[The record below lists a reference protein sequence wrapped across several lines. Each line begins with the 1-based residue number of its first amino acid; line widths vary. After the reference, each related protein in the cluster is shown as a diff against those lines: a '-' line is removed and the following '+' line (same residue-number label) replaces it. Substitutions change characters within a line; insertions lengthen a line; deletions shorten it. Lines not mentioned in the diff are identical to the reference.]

1 MFYFLYVLVF
11 VVLLTAGYASL
22 RGAPW
27 VPTRKR
33 DVARFLSI
41 ADIRQGSVMVDLGC
55 GDGRLVVAAAQ
66 VGATARGYEISIFPY
81 ILALLRV
88 RFAVPKVHATILFR
102 DLWKVD
108 LRDVD
113 VVYFFL
119 MPDKIAALKEKF
131 ERELKPGAQ
140 IISYVWPIKGWTPAR
155 ALKEPGLTNVYL
167 YRNR

>member
-11 VVLLTAGYASL
+11 VVLLTAGYAGL
-22 RGAPW
+22 KGAPW

-33 DVARFLSI
+33 DVERFLSI
-41 ADIRQGSVMVDLGC
+41 ADIQPGTVMVDLGC

-66 VGATARGYEISIFPY
+66 VGAIARGYEISIFPY
-81 ILALLRV
+81 ILARLRV
-88 RFAVPKVHATILFR
+88 HFSVPKVRATILFR

-113 VVYFFL
+113 FVYFFL
-119 MPDKIAALKEKF
+119 MPSKIAALKEKF
-131 ERELKPGAQ
+131 ERELKPGARV
-140 IISYVWPIKGWTPAR
+140 ISYVWPIKGWTPER
-155 ALKEPGLTNVYL
+155 ALIEPGLTNLYI